1 MLSPHFSALFFT
13 YTFLQLL
20 VAQKDHMSSPL
31 RLLLDLQISFGPISW
46 LMVSEIFP
54 LRVRGRAL
62 SLATLVNF
70 GSNAL
75 VSFALPTVQ
84 VRVLAEGR

>member
-1 MLSPHFSALFFT
+1 
-13 YTFLQLL
+13 
-20 VAQKDHMSSPL
+20 
-31 RLLLDLQISFGPISW
+31 
-46 LMVSEIFP
+46 MVSEIFP

-75 VSFALPTVQ
+75 VSFALPTIQ
-84 VRVLAEGR
+84 VRRPLLAAVGTNGQ